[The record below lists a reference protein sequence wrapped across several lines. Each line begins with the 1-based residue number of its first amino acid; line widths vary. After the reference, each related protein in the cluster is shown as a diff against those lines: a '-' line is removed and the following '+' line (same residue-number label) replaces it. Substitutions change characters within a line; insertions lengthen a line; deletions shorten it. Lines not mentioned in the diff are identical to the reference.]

1 MGVHWIIQFLVGAH
15 EKTIYRGEL
24 PKVRGREGLLKW
36 GGEGLISLSGFAK
49 NLWKKNFIKNWT
61 PPYMVFKYFEHSCRV
76 SFVGYFLRPKVTIYG
91 IRF

>member
-1 MGVHWIIQFLVGAH
+1 MGVHWKIQFLVGAH

-24 PKVRGREGLLKW
+24 PKVRG
-36 GGEGLISLSGFAK
+36 GGGLITLCGLC
-49 NLWKKNFIKNWT
+49 LWKIFEKNFTKNWT

-76 SFVGYFLRPKVTIYG
+76 SFVGYFLRPKVTIYV